1 MMTPLRITL
10 YMTMIA
16 LVVFFTNIAYA
27 VDEDLFVK
35 EILPKP
41 ITYKEESQ
49 VNSAPVDKVYISD
62 THEKVEQKLKEWK
75 DNEANGVLSTK
86 VLDRFE
92 RDGQWCFI
100 KIVIRELDDKT
111 IVKEEIMEC
120 ADTEHGRTDKERI
133 KELEK
138 MIELEKAK
146 KPGYWEL
153 FAAFYYKD
161 MNAPEY
167 CRLYS
172 QPSHAFKSFG
182 RACLTNEGNWER
194 R

>member
-1 MMTPLRITL
+1 MTPLRITL

-16 LVVFFTNIAYA
+16 LVVFFTNLAYA

-100 KIVIRELDDKT
+100 KIVIRELDDKS
-111 IVKEEIMEC
+111 IIKEEIMEC
-120 ADTEHGRTDKERI
+120 ADTEHGKTDKERI

-194 R
+194 K

>member
-75 DNEANGVLSTK
+75 HNEDNGILSSK

-194 R
+194 K

>member
-16 LVVFFTNIAYA
+16 LVVFFTNLAYA

-75 DNEANGVLSTK
+75 HNEDNGILSSK

>member
-75 DNEANGVLSTK
+75 HNEDNGILSSK

>member
-1 MMTPLRITL
+1 MGGEKIMTPLRITL

-16 LVVFFTNIAYA
+16 LVVFFTNIAYSQT
-27 VDEDLFVK
+27 
-35 EILPKP
+35 IMPKA
-41 ITYKEESQ
+41 ITYAEEKQ

-100 KIVIRELDDKT
+100 KIVIRELDDKS
-111 IVKEEIMEC
+111 IIKEEIMEC
-120 ADTEHGRTDKERI
+120 ADTEHGKTDKERI

-194 R
+194 K

>member
-1 MMTPLRITL
+1 MTPLRITL

-75 DNEANGVLSTK
+75 HNEDNGILSSK

-120 ADTEHGRTDKERI
+120 ADTEHGKTDKERI

>member
-1 MMTPLRITL
+1 MTPLRITL

-100 KIVIRELDDKT
+100 KIVIRELDDKS
-111 IVKEEIMEC
+111 IIKEEIMEC
-120 ADTEHGRTDKERI
+120 ADTEHGKTDKERI

-194 R
+194 K

>member
-1 MMTPLRITL
+1 MTPLRITL

-75 DNEANGVLSTK
+75 HNEDNGILSSK

-194 R
+194 K

>member
-1 MMTPLRITL
+1 MTPLRITL

-75 DNEANGVLSTK
+75 HNEDNGILSSK

-100 KIVIRELDDKT
+100 KIVIRELDDKS
-111 IVKEEIMEC
+111 IIKEEIMEC
-120 ADTEHGRTDKERI
+120 ADTEHGKTDKERI

-194 R
+194 K

>member
-75 DNEANGVLSTK
+75 HNEDNGILSSK

-172 QPSHAFKSFG
+172 QPSHAFKTFG
-182 RACLTNEGNWER
+182 TACLTIEGKWEKR
-194 R
+194 

>member
-1 MMTPLRITL
+1 MTPLRITL

-75 DNEANGVLSTK
+75 HNEDNGILSSK

>member
-1 MMTPLRITL
+1 MFPRSPYYMLVMFLMFMTLMTL
-10 YMTMIA
+10 TAKADWIM
-16 LVVFFTNIAYA
+16 
-27 VDEDLFVK
+27 K
-35 EILPKP
+35 KP
-41 ITYKEESQ
+41 ITYAEESN
-49 VNSAPVDKVYISD
+49 VNSAPVSEVYISEI
-62 THEKVEQKLKEWK
+62 HEKVKSKLKLLSE
-75 DNEANGVLSTK
+75 NEKKKILKETT
-86 VLDRFE
+86 LDRFE

-100 KIVIRELDDKT
+100 KIVIRETDNGE

-120 ADTEHGRTDKERI
+120 ADTEHGKTDKERI

-161 MNAPEY
+161 LNAPEY

-172 QPSHAFKSFG
+172 QPSHAYKAIG
-182 RACLTNEGNWER
+182 TACLTTDGKWER

>member
-1 MMTPLRITL
+1 MGRKKMMTPLRITL

-16 LVVFFTNIAYA
+16 IVVFFTNIAYSQT
-27 VDEDLFVK
+27 
-35 EILPKP
+35 IMPKA
-41 ITYKEESQ
+41 ITYAEEKQ

-62 THEKVEQKLKEWK
+62 THTKVEQKLKEWEH
-75 DNEANGVLSTK
+75 NEKNGILSSK

-100 KIVIRELDDKT
+100 KIVIRELDDKS
-111 IVKEEIMEC
+111 IIKEEIMEC
-120 ADTEHGRTDKERI
+120 ADTEHGKTDKERI

-194 R
+194 K

>member
-1 MMTPLRITL
+1 MTPMRITF
-10 YMTMIA
+10 YMGLIA
-16 LVVFFTNIAYA
+16 LVCICTNIAYGQ
-27 VDEDLFVK
+27 
-35 EILPKP
+35 EIMPKP
-41 ITYKEESQ
+41 ITYKEESK
-49 VNSAPVDKVYISD
+49 VNSAPVSEVYISEI
-62 THEKVEQKLKEWK
+62 HEKVNKKLKLMEE
-75 DNEANGVLSTK
+75 NEKNGVLHTK

-100 KIVIRELDDKT
+100 KIVIKELDDKT

-120 ADTEHGRTDKERI
+120 ADTEHDKTDKERI

-161 MNAPEY
+161 LNAPEY

-172 QPSHAFKSFG
+172 QPTHAFKSFG
-182 RACLTNEGNWER
+182 RACLTNEGTWER
-194 R
+194 K

>member
-1 MMTPLRITL
+1 MGGETIMQFDPMKKYLTWTFVLIL
-10 YMTMIA
+10 FLI
-16 LVVFFTNIAYA
+16 VSGIAYA
-27 VDEDLFVK
+27 D
-35 EILPKP
+35 ILPKP

-49 VNSAPVDKVYISD
+49 VNKAPVDKVYISD
-62 THEKVEQKLKEWK
+62 THTKVEQKLKEWK
-75 DNEANGVLSTK
+75 ENEDNGVLSTK

-111 IVKEEIMEC
+111 IIKEEIMEC

-161 MNAPEY
+161 MSAPEY

-172 QPSHAFKSFG
+172 QSSHAFKSFG

-194 R
+194 K

>member
-75 DNEANGVLSTK
+75 HNEGNGILSSK

>member
-1 MMTPLRITL
+1 MTPMRITF
-10 YMTMIA
+10 YMGLIA
-16 LVVFFTNIAYA
+16 LVCIATNIAYGQ
-27 VDEDLFVK
+27 D
-35 EILPKP
+35 IMPKP
-41 ITYKEESQ
+41 ITYKEESK
-49 VNSAPVDKVYISD
+49 VNSAPVSEVYISEI
-62 THEKVEQKLKEWK
+62 HEKVNKKLKLMEE
-75 DNEANGVLSTK
+75 NEKNGVLHTK

-100 KIVIRELDDKT
+100 KIVIKELDDKT

-120 ADTEHGRTDKERI
+120 ADTEHGKTDKERI

-138 MIELEKAK
+138 LIELEKAK

-161 MNAPEY
+161 LNAPEY

-182 RACLTNEGNWER
+182 RACLTTEGSWER
-194 R
+194 K

>member
-1 MMTPLRITL
+1 MTPLRITL
-10 YMTMIA
+10 YMTMVA
-16 LVVFFTNIAYA
+16 LVVFFTNLAYA

-100 KIVIRELDDKT
+100 KIVIRELDDKS
-111 IVKEEIMEC
+111 IIKEEIMEC
-120 ADTEHGRTDKERI
+120 ADTEHGKTDKERI

-194 R
+194 K

>member
-1 MMTPLRITL
+1 MTPLRITL

-75 DNEANGVLSTK
+75 HNEDNGILSSK

-182 RACLTNEGNWER
+182 RACLTNEGQWKR

>member
-1 MMTPLRITL
+1 MTPLRITL

-75 DNEANGVLSTK
+75 HNEDNGILSSK

-120 ADTEHGRTDKERI
+120 ADTEHGKTDKERI

-194 R
+194 K

>member
-1 MMTPLRITL
+1 MLPRHPYFMLVMFLMFMTLMTL
-10 YMTMIA
+10 TARSEVM
-16 LVVFFTNIAYA
+16 
-27 VDEDLFVK
+27 
-35 EILPKP
+35 PKA
-41 ITYKEESQ
+41 ITYAEESK
-49 VNSAPVDKVYISD
+49 VNSAPVSEVYISEI
-62 THEKVEQKLKEWK
+62 HEKVKSKLKILSE
-75 DNEANGVLSTK
+75 NEKKNILKETT
-86 VLDRFE
+86 LDRFE

-100 KIVIRELDDKT
+100 KIVIRQTEENE

-120 ADTEHGRTDKERI
+120 ADTEHGKTDKERI

-146 KPGYWEL
+146 KPYWEL

-161 MNAPEY
+161 LSAPEY

-182 RACLTNEGNWER
+182 RACLTTDGQWER
-194 R
+194 K

>member
-1 MMTPLRITL
+1 MGGEKIMTPLRITL

-16 LVVFFTNIAYA
+16 LVVFFTNIAYSQT
-27 VDEDLFVK
+27 
-35 EILPKP
+35 IMPKA
-41 ITYKEESQ
+41 ITYAEEKQ
-49 VNSAPVDKVYISD
+49 VNSAPVDEVYISD

-100 KIVIRELDDKT
+100 KIVIRELDDKS
-111 IVKEEIMEC
+111 IIKEEIMEC
-120 ADTEHGRTDKERI
+120 ADTEHGKTDKERI

-194 R
+194 K

>member
-100 KIVIRELDDKT
+100 KIVIRELDDKS
-111 IVKEEIMEC
+111 IIKEEIMEC
-120 ADTEHGRTDKERI
+120 ADTEHGKTDKERI

>member
-1 MMTPLRITL
+1 
-10 YMTMIA
+10 
-16 LVVFFTNIAYA
+16 
-27 VDEDLFVK
+27 
-35 EILPKP
+35 
-41 ITYKEESQ
+41 
-49 VNSAPVDKVYISD
+49 
-62 THEKVEQKLKEWK
+62 
-75 DNEANGVLSTK
+75 
-86 VLDRFE
+86 
-92 RDGQWCFI
+92 
-100 KIVIRELDDKT
+100 
-111 IVKEEIMEC
+111 
-120 ADTEHGRTDKERI
+120 
-133 KELEK
+133 

-194 R
+194 K

>member
-1 MMTPLRITL
+1 MLPRNPYFMLVMFLMFMTLMTL
-10 YMTMIA
+10 TARADWIM
-16 LVVFFTNIAYA
+16 
-27 VDEDLFVK
+27 K
-35 EILPKP
+35 KP
-41 ITYKEESQ
+41 ITYAEESN
-49 VNSAPVDKVYISD
+49 VNSAPVSEVYISEI
-62 THEKVEQKLKEWK
+62 HEKVNKKLQLMEE
-75 DNEANGVLSTK
+75 NEKNGVLHTK

-100 KIVIRELDDKT
+100 KIVIKELDDKT

-120 ADTEHGRTDKERI
+120 ADTEHGKTDKERI

-161 MNAPEY
+161 LNAPEY

-182 RACLTNEGNWER
+182 RACLTIDGQWER
-194 R
+194 K

>member
-75 DNEANGVLSTK
+75 HNEDNGILSSK

-182 RACLTNEGNWER
+182 RACLTNEGQWKR

>member
-1 MMTPLRITL
+1 MTPLRITL

-16 LVVFFTNIAYA
+16 LVVFFTNLAYA

-75 DNEANGVLSTK
+75 HNEDNGILSSK

>member
-75 DNEANGVLSTK
+75 HNEDNGILSSK

-120 ADTEHGRTDKERI
+120 ADTEHGKTDKERI

>member
-75 DNEANGVLSTK
+75 HNEDNGILSSK

-100 KIVIRELDDKT
+100 KIVIRELDDKS
-111 IVKEEIMEC
+111 IIKEEIMEC
-120 ADTEHGRTDKERI
+120 ADTEHGKTDKERI

>member
-1 MMTPLRITL
+1 MRTL
-10 YMTMIA
+10 KDYVLFILSL
-16 LVVFFTNIAYA
+16 LVVIWISMNWAKAETFTMKKVEPLDGEVMQI
-27 VDEDLFVK
+27 K
-35 EILPKP
+35 
-41 ITYKEESQ
+41 
-49 VNSAPVDKVYISD
+49 SAPVDNVYIND
-62 THEKVEQKLKEWK
+62 IHEKVNKKLKLMEE
-75 DNEANGVLSTK
+75 NEKNGVLHTK

-100 KIVIRELDDKT
+100 KIVIKELDDNT

-120 ADTEHGRTDKERI
+120 ADTEHGRTDKEKI

-138 MIELEKAK
+138 QIELEKAK

-161 MNAPEY
+161 LNAPEY

-182 RACLTNEGNWER
+182 RACLTNEGQWKR

>member
-16 LVVFFTNIAYA
+16 LVVFFTNIAYSQT
-27 VDEDLFVK
+27 
-35 EILPKP
+35 IMPKA
-41 ITYKEESQ
+41 ITYAEEKQ

-62 THEKVEQKLKEWK
+62 THTKVEQKLKEWEH
-75 DNEANGVLSTK
+75 NEKNGILSSK

-120 ADTEHGRTDKERI
+120 ADTEHGKTDKERI

-172 QPSHAFKSFG
+172 QPTHAFKSFG

-194 R
+194 K